1 MAEKQSFE
9 VEITFPAK
17 QRYQEE
23 VLEYLLENFSFERTL
38 EIDKE
43 ITSTT
48 NLLSKM
54 PERGGLEPSLE
65 HHKESFRFILHKE
78 TRNFEIK
85 IIYYVN
91 SSINKVYVTDFFP
104 VLMQPE
110 QLKRR
115 S

>member
-1 MAEKQSFE
+1 MAKQQIFE
-9 VEITFPAK
+9 VEVTYPAK
-17 QRYQEE
+17 QRYREE
-23 VLEYLLENFSFERTL
+23 ILTYLLDNFSFERTL
-38 EIDKE
+38 AIDNN
-43 ITSTT
+43 IILST
-48 NLLSKM
+48 NSLEKM
-54 PERGGLEPSLE
+54 PQRGRFEPSLE
-65 HHKESFRFILHKE
+65 DHKESFRFILHKE

-91 SSINKVYVTDFFP
+91 EAINKVYVTDFFP